1 MQVTTHRGAG
11 PLQQVI
17 EIGPH
22 QVLTDAPVESGGEG
36 SGPAPH
42 DLLAAA
48 LAACT
53 TLTVNLYARRK
64 GWKLDEVLVTVDH
77 GQEGAAY
84 GFRRSIR
91 LLGDLGGKS
100 GNACSTSPTS
110 ARCTRRCP
118 ARSPSA
124 PSWCSRAAVPAI
136 RQGTA
141 QQPAV
146 IVTRLRRL
154 PAATASNEGPT
165 P

>member
-84 GFRRSIR
+84 GFQRSIR
-91 LLGDLGGKS
+91 LLGDLGVEERERLLDIANKCPVHKTLS
-100 GNACSTSPTS
+100 GQI
-110 ARCTRRCP
+110 
-118 ARSPSA
+118 
-124 PSWCSRAAVPAI
+124 AI
-136 RQGTA
+136 RTEL
-141 QQPAV
+141 V
-146 IVTRLRRL
+146 
-154 PAATASNEGPT
+154 
-165 P
+165 